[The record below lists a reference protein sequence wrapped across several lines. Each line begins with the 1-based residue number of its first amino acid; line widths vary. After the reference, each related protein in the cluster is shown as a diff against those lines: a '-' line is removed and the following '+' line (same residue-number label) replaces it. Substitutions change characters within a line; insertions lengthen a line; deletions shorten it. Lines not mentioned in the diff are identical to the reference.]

1 MDEHIIGLRVSYE
14 ENIPESDILDTIKI
28 VRLDDALKGKRVDT
42 IKADL
47 EGFEME
53 MLHGAENIIKTQKP
67 LLALSIYHK
76 ITDYYEIALYVKKLV
91 PEYHMKI
98 GHHTT
103 DFNDTVL
110 YCYI

>member
-1 MDEHIIGLRVSYE
+1 M
-14 ENIPESDILDTIKI
+14 
-28 VRLDDALKGKRVDT
+28 RLDDVLEGQRVDF
-42 IKADL
+42 IKADV
-47 EGFEME
+47 EGSEIL
-53 MLHGAENIIKTQKP
+53 MLQGAENIIKTQKP

-98 GHHTT
+98 RHHTT
-103 DFNDTVL
+103 DFGDTVL